1 MDKQSEALLMAEV
14 LKADGW
20 PSVAAKLRQLHAENQ
35 GQAERIQ
42 DIYKQLNDTEKEV
55 DDLRAELHEEAKIN
69 GAGAERELRLM
80 AELDEAKRINL
91 RDAAELR
98 QLRESLMEQREAY
111 NLYTTVSIEM
121 RTKDEALL
129 RRALTYLEYASQQL
143 PMIHASIV
151 DPVIDELKER
161 LK

>member
-1 MDKQSEALLMAEV
+1 MNYPPPEYLSPRIVRLEQQIKDDEAL
-14 LKADGW
+14 
-20 PSVAAKLRQLHAENQ
+20 LRQLH
-35 GQAERIQ
+35 
-42 DIYKQLNDTEKEV
+42 
-55 DDLRAELHEEAKIN
+55 
-69 GAGAERELRLM
+69 
-80 AELDEAKRINL
+80 
-91 RDAAELR
+91 
-98 QLRESLMEQREAY
+98 ESLKEQREAY

-161 LK
+161 LL